1 MKILVINAGSSS
13 LKYQL
18 IDMDDESVLAK
29 GNCERIGME
38 DGIFTHKTNDGREKH
53 VTVSMPDHTAAFTQ
67 VKNALIDPE
76 VGVLKSLDEVS
87 AVGHRIVQGGA
98 LFSKS
103 VLVDDKVIEGIE
115 SLIPLAP
122 LHNKAHVQGIRACIE
137 VFGKSVPEVVV
148 FDTAF
153 HSTMP
158 PKAYMY
164 PIPYEYYE
172 KYAVRRYGFHG
183 TSHRYVSHRCAELMG
198 QDLKDLKMI
207 TCHLGNGSSISAIQ
221 DGKVIDTS
229 MGLTPLDGFMMGS
242 RTGTLDPSVVTFV
255 MEKENATILDL
266 FSGVIVLV
274 IGIFLFMNPT
284 VVVKLL
290 TLMLGAFILV
300 DSIWMMRGS
309 MKLKKRGQGVWK
321 AFLVESL
328 IFIGLGVLILVNPF
342 SEIRMIVQISG
353 CIFVANGVLDIIFY
367 LILKHG
373 LKKEI
378 QDGSAGDGKKENK
391 VTDADMAVKDAETPD
406 SVFEPAKKV
415 DTETVESGAE
425 NTGAQEELANQEK
438 QANQEEQTD
447 QTDQEKQADQK
458 QEEEEILEEWKD

>member
-1 MKILVINAGSSS
+1 MMEEKKSKILRGQIPT
-13 LKYQL
+13 
-18 IDMDDESVLAK
+18 SVFYILFGLCLALMPV
-29 GNCERIGME
+29 E
-38 DGIFTHKTNDGREKH
+38 
-53 VTVSMPDHTAAFTQ
+53 TV
-67 VKNALIDPE
+67 N
-76 VGVLKSLDEVS
+76 VLC
-87 AVGHRIVQGGA
+87 
-98 LFSKS
+98 
-103 VLVDDKVIEGIE
+103 KV
-115 SLIPLAP
+115 
-122 LHNKAHVQGIRACIE
+122 
-137 VFGKSVPEVVV
+137 VFGLVLIGAGVYHILI
-148 FDTAF
+148 F
-153 HSTMP
+153 
-158 PKAYMY
+158 
-164 PIPYEYYE
+164 ILE
-172 KYAVRRYGFHG
+172 KDN
-183 TSHRYVSHRCAELMG
+183 S
-198 QDLKDLKMI
+198 
-207 TCHLGNGSSISAIQ
+207 
-221 DGKVIDTS
+221 
-229 MGLTPLDGFMMGS
+229 
-242 RTGTLDPSVVTFV
+242 
-255 MEKENATILDL
+255 TILDL

-391 VTDADMAVKDAETPD
+391 VTDADVAVKDAETPD

>member
-1 MKILVINAGSSS
+1 MMDEKKSKILRGQIPT
-13 LKYQL
+13 
-18 IDMDDESVLAK
+18 SVFYILFGLCLALMPV
-29 GNCERIGME
+29 E
-38 DGIFTHKTNDGREKH
+38 
-53 VTVSMPDHTAAFTQ
+53 TV
-67 VKNALIDPE
+67 N
-76 VGVLKSLDEVS
+76 VLC
-87 AVGHRIVQGGA
+87 
-98 LFSKS
+98 
-103 VLVDDKVIEGIE
+103 KV
-115 SLIPLAP
+115 
-122 LHNKAHVQGIRACIE
+122 
-137 VFGKSVPEVVV
+137 VFGLVLIGAGVYHILIFVL
-148 FDTAF
+148 
-153 HSTMP
+153 
-158 PKAYMY
+158 
-164 PIPYEYYE
+164 E
-172 KYAVRRYGFHG
+172 KDN
-183 TSHRYVSHRCAELMG
+183 S
-198 QDLKDLKMI
+198 
-207 TCHLGNGSSISAIQ
+207 
-221 DGKVIDTS
+221 
-229 MGLTPLDGFMMGS
+229 
-242 RTGTLDPSVVTFV
+242 
-255 MEKENATILDL
+255 TILDL

-342 SEIRMIVQISG
+342 SEIRMTVQISG

>member
-1 MKILVINAGSSS
+1 MMDEKKSKILRGQIPT
-13 LKYQL
+13 
-18 IDMDDESVLAK
+18 SVFYILFGLCLALMPV
-29 GNCERIGME
+29 E
-38 DGIFTHKTNDGREKH
+38 
-53 VTVSMPDHTAAFTQ
+53 TV
-67 VKNALIDPE
+67 N
-76 VGVLKSLDEVS
+76 VLC
-87 AVGHRIVQGGA
+87 
-98 LFSKS
+98 
-103 VLVDDKVIEGIE
+103 KV
-115 SLIPLAP
+115 
-122 LHNKAHVQGIRACIE
+122 
-137 VFGKSVPEVVV
+137 VFGLVLIGAGVYHILIFVL
-148 FDTAF
+148 
-153 HSTMP
+153 
-158 PKAYMY
+158 
-164 PIPYEYYE
+164 E
-172 KYAVRRYGFHG
+172 KDN
-183 TSHRYVSHRCAELMG
+183 S
-198 QDLKDLKMI
+198 
-207 TCHLGNGSSISAIQ
+207 
-221 DGKVIDTS
+221 
-229 MGLTPLDGFMMGS
+229 
-242 RTGTLDPSVVTFV
+242 
-255 MEKENATILDL
+255 TILDL

-342 SEIRMIVQISG
+342 SEIKMTVQISG

>member
-1 MKILVINAGSSS
+1 MMDEKKSKILRGQIPT
-13 LKYQL
+13 
-18 IDMDDESVLAK
+18 SVFYILFGLCLALMPV
-29 GNCERIGME
+29 E
-38 DGIFTHKTNDGREKH
+38 
-53 VTVSMPDHTAAFTQ
+53 TV
-67 VKNALIDPE
+67 N
-76 VGVLKSLDEVS
+76 VLC
-87 AVGHRIVQGGA
+87 
-98 LFSKS
+98 
-103 VLVDDKVIEGIE
+103 KV
-115 SLIPLAP
+115 
-122 LHNKAHVQGIRACIE
+122 
-137 VFGKSVPEVVV
+137 VFGLVLIGAGVYHILIFVL
-148 FDTAF
+148 
-153 HSTMP
+153 
-158 PKAYMY
+158 
-164 PIPYEYYE
+164 E
-172 KYAVRRYGFHG
+172 KDN
-183 TSHRYVSHRCAELMG
+183 S
-198 QDLKDLKMI
+198 
-207 TCHLGNGSSISAIQ
+207 
-221 DGKVIDTS
+221 
-229 MGLTPLDGFMMGS
+229 
-242 RTGTLDPSVVTFV
+242 
-255 MEKENATILDL
+255 TILDL

>member
-1 MKILVINAGSSS
+1 MEEKKSKILRGQIPT
-13 LKYQL
+13 
-18 IDMDDESVLAK
+18 SVFYILFGLCLALMPV
-29 GNCERIGME
+29 E
-38 DGIFTHKTNDGREKH
+38 
-53 VTVSMPDHTAAFTQ
+53 TV
-67 VKNALIDPE
+67 N
-76 VGVLKSLDEVS
+76 VLC
-87 AVGHRIVQGGA
+87 
-98 LFSKS
+98 
-103 VLVDDKVIEGIE
+103 KV
-115 SLIPLAP
+115 
-122 LHNKAHVQGIRACIE
+122 
-137 VFGKSVPEVVV
+137 VFGLVLIGAGVYHILI
-148 FDTAF
+148 F
-153 HSTMP
+153 
-158 PKAYMY
+158 
-164 PIPYEYYE
+164 ILE
-172 KYAVRRYGFHG
+172 KDN
-183 TSHRYVSHRCAELMG
+183 S
-198 QDLKDLKMI
+198 
-207 TCHLGNGSSISAIQ
+207 
-221 DGKVIDTS
+221 
-229 MGLTPLDGFMMGS
+229 
-242 RTGTLDPSVVTFV
+242 
-255 MEKENATILDL
+255 TILDL

-391 VTDADMAVKDAETPD
+391 VTDADVAVKDAETPD

-447 QTDQEKQADQK
+447 QTDQTDQEKQADQK

>member
-1 MKILVINAGSSS
+1 MMEEKKSKILRGQIPT
-13 LKYQL
+13 
-18 IDMDDESVLAK
+18 SVFYILFGLCLALMPV
-29 GNCERIGME
+29 E
-38 DGIFTHKTNDGREKH
+38 
-53 VTVSMPDHTAAFTQ
+53 TV
-67 VKNALIDPE
+67 N
-76 VGVLKSLDEVS
+76 VLC
-87 AVGHRIVQGGA
+87 
-98 LFSKS
+98 
-103 VLVDDKVIEGIE
+103 KV
-115 SLIPLAP
+115 
-122 LHNKAHVQGIRACIE
+122 
-137 VFGKSVPEVVV
+137 VFGLVLIGAGVYHILIFVL
-148 FDTAF
+148 
-153 HSTMP
+153 
-158 PKAYMY
+158 
-164 PIPYEYYE
+164 E
-172 KYAVRRYGFHG
+172 KDN
-183 TSHRYVSHRCAELMG
+183 S
-198 QDLKDLKMI
+198 
-207 TCHLGNGSSISAIQ
+207 
-221 DGKVIDTS
+221 
-229 MGLTPLDGFMMGS
+229 
-242 RTGTLDPSVVTFV
+242 
-255 MEKENATILDL
+255 TILDL

-342 SEIRMIVQISG
+342 SEIRMTVQISG

-458 QEEEEILEEWKD
+458 QDEEEILEEWKD